1 MEAIVNAKN
10 PFRKIQNL
18 PDMSMKFLQQYGV
31 LLNKEA
37 DAMRP
42 IIEDDL
48 QKVLGRLEEKN
59 LTAVFRNKVLED
71 FKTLEQK
78 LDESHEIATVK
89 NIRLESDTLKLRWMD
104 DMDVYEAAHQPKP
117 ESKSITPVIPA
128 AGEKPG
134 QPEKTVI
141 PSVQPKP
148 KKRKNVSIS
157 NVAGARTYTLE
168 TEEDID
174 KFAEELKRKLKAQL
188 EENTIIVLS

>member
-1 MEAIVNAKN
+1 
-10 PFRKIQNL
+10 
-18 PDMSMKFLQQYGV
+18 
-31 LLNKEA
+31 
-37 DAMRP
+37 MRP
-42 IIEDDL
+42 IIDDDL

-71 FKTLEQK
+71 FKALEQK

-89 NIRLESDTLKLRWMD
+89 NIRLESDTLKLRWMG
-104 DMDVYEAAHQPKP
+104 DMDAYEAAHQPKP
-117 ESKSITPVIPA
+117 EPKPVTPVTPA

-134 QPEKTVI
+134 QPEKNVT
-141 PSVQPKP
+141 PPVQPKP

-157 NVAGARTYTLE
+157 NMAGARTYTLE

-188 EENTIIVLS
+188 EDDTIIILS